1 MYLALA
7 LKRKNKKKKI
17 EKNRRKL
24 LPGQGSLRKALLR
37 KSNLGGYP
45 PQTRPTTK
53 LHPLPITTPHHHQR
67 PPPASTTKP

>member
-17 EKNRRKL
+17 EKNRRKS
-24 LPGQGSLRKALLR
+24 LPGQGPLRKALLR

-45 PQTRPTTK
+45 PQTRPSTK
-53 LHPLPITTPHHHQR
+53 HHPLPITTPHHHQH